1 MKLKRHFI
9 LVKVRKNLIILTAA
23 LGIGVVLC
31 SIHSCKKDSSPAKQ
45 TLYDSL
51 GGTTKVSD
59 PAFSGAMIEKGRLG
73 LRSVVDSA
81 IFVIAADPEIN
92 GFFQTLLAEVGSN
105 NLTGFTVLSKNLTDF
120 FCVATGAQH
129 FTYAGKNMHDAHD
142 PATNPRMNGKA
153 DSGDFDAFVAD
164 VVTAAKKNGLSDQ
177 LIGQVGVVLYSVKPA
192 VVQK

>member
-9 LVKVRKNLIILTAA
+9 RIKVRRNLIILTAA

-31 SIHSCKKDSSPAKQ
+31 TMQSCKKDSSPAKQ

-59 PAFSGAMIEKGRLG
+59 PANSGTMIEKGRLG

-105 NLTGFTVLSKNLTDF
+105 NLTGFTALSKNLTDF
-120 FCVATGAQH
+120 FCVATGAKN
-129 FTYAGKNMHDAHD
+129 FTYGGKNMHDAHD
-142 PATNPRMNGKA
+142 PATNSRMNGKA

-177 LIGQVGVVLYSVKPA
+177 LIGQVGVVIYSVKPA

>member
-9 LVKVRKNLIILTAA
+9 RIKVRKTPIMLTAA

-31 SIHSCKKDSSPAKQ
+31 SMQSCKKGSSTAKQ

-51 GGTTKVSD
+51 GGTGKVSD
-59 PAFSGAMIEKGRLG
+59 PANAGQMIEKGRLG

-105 NLTGFTVLSKNLTDF
+105 DLTGFTALSRNLTDF
-120 FCVATGAQH
+120 FCVATGAKN
-129 FTYAGKNMHDAHD
+129 FTYMGKSMHDAHD

-177 LIGQVGVVLYSVKPA
+177 LIGQVGVVIYSVKPA

>member
-9 LVKVRKNLIILTAA
+9 L
-23 LGIGVVLC
+23 GIVVILC
-31 SIHSCKKDSSPAKQ
+31 SMQSCKKDSSPAKQ

-59 PAFSGAMIEKGRLG
+59 PANSGAMIEKGRLG

-105 NLTGFTVLSKNLTDF
+105 DLTGFTVLSRNLTDF

-129 FTYAGKNMHDAHD
+129 FAYAGKNMHDAHD